1 MQLILRLRRENSTY
15 GKAKIAIILNRDHGL
30 MISESTVGRILKH
43 LMTKGLVHKSLSAPR
58 QKRNRKFQKHARP
71 WKYSMRPVKPGQM
84 VQIDHMSVT
93 VNQITVKH
101 FQAWDPKSKYIQ
113 AHVYSNATSQTAKRF
128 LLELIEN
135 TPFTISSIQ
144 VDGGSEFMLHFEEA
158 CAGLGIQLYVL
169 PPKRPQYNGGVE
181 RGNRTFREEF
191 YARRD
196 MLADSAG
203 EINAELQKAVNKY
216 NSYRPHANLNMMTPL
231 SYIQSSYPKVA

>member
-1 MQLILRLRRENSTY
+1 
-15 GKAKIAIILNRDHGL
+15 
-30 MISESTVGRILKH
+30 
-43 LMTKGLVHKSLSAPR
+43 
-58 QKRNRKFQKHARP
+58 
-71 WKYSMRPVKPGQM
+71 
-84 VQIDHMSVT
+84 
-93 VNQITVKH
+93 
-101 FQAWDPKSKYIQ
+101 
-113 AHVYSNATSQTAKRF
+113 
-128 LLELIEN
+128 
-135 TPFTISSIQ
+135 
-144 VDGGSEFMLHFEEA
+144 MLHFEEA